1 MDTQQSAVIK
11 GKAVVP
17 GVAFGPI
24 AVVAPRP
31 AVPEMG
37 AEVDEGHREAEYKR
51 FESAADAV
59 VSALKNRAMSLVGN
73 AADVVN
79 ATAGLAADRGWRRK
93 VKKLTTQG
101 RNAIDATVS
110 ATASFVDMF
119 TANGGVFAERVAD
132 LEDVRDRVLAQL
144 QGIPEPGLPTL
155 TSPSILLADDLA
167 PADTATLNPE
177 LVLGIVTR
185 CGGPTSHTAI
195 IARQLNIP
203 CVVAVGTSPVNI
215 ESERTP
221 GLINGAAGELTIRP
235 DETAAASAVHE
246 WSQLAEKI
254 AHWEG
259 PAQTKDGHRVQLLA
273 NVQDGPQA
281 ASAAS
286 TAVEG
291 VGLFRTELLFL
302 SSTKEPTVDD
312 QAAAYSRV
320 LNAFP
325 TGKVVV
331 RTLDAGSD
339 KPVPFVEADKEDNP
353 ALGVRG
359 VRIAWDRQDIL
370 SRQLDAIAQAV
381 ASSNH
386 VNAPTWVMAPMI
398 ATVDEARWFADMCR
412 ERSLTPGV
420 MVEVPAVAMCASEIM
435 REVDFVSIGTND
447 LTQYTMAA
455 DRLSSPLAHL
465 NDPWQPA
472 VLRLIKIVCSA
483 GVETGTPVGV
493 CGEAASDPLLA
504 CVLTGLGVNSLSVA
518 APSAAGVG
526 AQIGDLT
533 FEECQAMAAAALA
546 ATSAADAKAAAA
558 KAL

>member
-1 MDTQQSAVIK
+1 MDTQETAVIK

-17 GVAFGPI
+17 GVALGPI

-31 AVPEMG
+31 AVPEAG
-37 AEVDEGHREAEYKR
+37 AEVDEGQREAEYER
-51 FESAADAV
+51 FEQAANAV
-59 VSALKNRAMSLVGN
+59 TEALKERAKSLEGH

-79 ATAGLAADRGWRRK
+79 ATAGLASDRGWRRK
-93 VKKLTTQG
+93 VKKITKQG
-101 RNAIDATVS
+101 RNAIDATVT
-110 ATASFVDMF
+110 ATASFVEMF

-132 LEDVRDRVLAQL
+132 LEDVRDRVLAHL
-144 QGIPEPGLPTL
+144 QGLPEPGLPVL
-155 TSPSILLADDLA
+155 TTPSILWADDLA
-167 PADTATLNPE
+167 PADTATLNPD
-177 LVLGIVTR
+177 LVIGIVTR
-185 CGGPTSHTAI
+185 RGGPTSHTAI

-203 CVVAVGTSPVNI
+203 CVVATGPTDVEISSGETEGMIS
-215 ESERTP
+215 
-221 GLINGAAGELTIRP
+221 GAAGELTVNP
-235 DETAAASAVHE
+235 DEDAAKQAVHE
-246 WSQLAEKI
+246 WEQLAEKI
-254 AHWEG
+254 ANWEG

-302 SSTKEPTVDD
+302 SSTKEPSVND
-312 QAAAYSRV
+312 QAAAYGRV

-325 TGKVVV
+325 KGKVVV

-339 KPVPFVEADKEDNP
+339 KPVPFVEAEEEDNP

-370 SRQLDAIAQAV
+370 ERQLDAIAKAV
-381 ASSNH
+381 GDNDRGE
-386 VNAPTWVMAPMI
+386 APTWVMAPMV
-398 ATVDEARWFADMCR
+398 ATADEARWFAGMCH
-412 ERSLTPGV
+412 ERGLTPGI
-420 MVEVPAVAMCASEIM
+420 MVEVPAVALCAPEIM
-435 REVDFVSIGTND
+435 QEIDFVSIGTND

-472 VLRLIKIVCSA
+472 VLRLIKMVCEA
-483 GVETGTPVGV
+483 GAETKTPVGV

-526 AQIGDLT
+526 AQVGDRTL
-533 FEECQAMAAAALA
+533 EECQKMAAAAVA
-546 ATSAADAKAAAA
+546 ATSAVDAKKAAADA
-558 KAL
+558 V